1 MGAPGSVLAVATE
14 GGESPAVD
22 APRAADG
29 SGPSYGAEPSDA
41 DVVITTVVSADDPRP
56 PPPPRGPAPA
66 VGPADD
72 LVDWGWVDGDEDDA
86 LLPPL
91 LDAPAPAAVPAQ
103 DLPAQD
109 LSAADLPAAD
119 LPVSDATPEL
129 PPPAAAAPPPP
140 PAGPH
145 DRLAA
150 LEALPATIEN
160 LGKAI
165 RHELERCASV
175 LFGHDRALGAL
186 AARLDAAEAGGSVSS
201 AVRAS
206 DEAIAGVVEQ
216 VKRFD
221 ERLVA
226 METRVEPLEPLPAV
240 VAALRRAVRASDNLL
255 AAETAAREQALA
267 ALAGQQATE
276 AQTRDD
282 ALRRLLAQD
291 LDRVSGISAAQAKGL
306 ADLAERVAGAEGR
319 LSPLASVPDDIAALS
334 RIMRREL
341 DAIVTDNQARDQM
354 LRRALQNEIDTLR
367 SSSEERALAAEGLAA
382 RLDALE
388 TRSTELTVATE
399 AALGSA
405 GGRLE
410 GIEGR
415 LSGVDRI
422 TAELGALSETV
433 TRELE
438 HLRSG
443 GQAHDQVAGEL
454 TRKLSALDARLA
466 RLDPVPGEVQ
476 SMRTAMLQEAERTV
490 SSLRATE
497 ERIGQ
502 LAWVPGEFQEARK
515 RIMTVTSG
523 VQTGQDRISQLEASI
538 SLMND
543 RLEALRARLAGATP
557 PGAPG

>member
-1 MGAPGSVLAVATE
+1 VLPVATE
-14 GGESPAVD
+14 GGD
-22 APRAADG
+22 APTVDPA
-29 SGPSYGAEPSDA
+29 GASDA
-41 DVVITTVVSADDPRP
+41 DVVITTVVSADDARSPAREFESP
-56 PPPPRGPAPA
+56 PVNPE
-66 VGPADD
+66 DD
-72 LVDWGWVDGDEDDA
+72 HVDWGWVGAGDDDA
-86 LLPPL
+86 P
-91 LDAPAPAAVPAQ
+91 
-103 DLPAQD
+103 
-109 LSAADLPAAD
+109 
-119 LPVSDATPEL
+119 L
-129 PPPAAAAPPPP
+129 PPPVTPAPPPRAAQQP
-140 PAGPH
+140 PRAEPAPTAQPAGAGAGSASPPSSLE

-150 LEALPATIEN
+150 LEGLPAAIEN

-165 RHELERCASV
+165 RHELERCAGV
-175 LFGHDRALGAL
+175 LFSHDRALGAL
-186 AARLDAAEAGGSVSS
+186 AARVDAVEAGPARPD

-206 DEAIAGVVEQ
+206 DEAVAGMLEQ
-216 VKRFD
+216 VRRFD

-240 VAALRRAVRASDNLL
+240 VAALRRAVRASDDLL
-255 AAETAAREQALA
+255 AAETTAREQALA

-276 AQTRDD
+276 AQSRDD

-291 LDRVSGISAAQAKGL
+291 LDRVSGISSAQAKGL
-306 ADLAERVAGAEGR
+306 ADLAERVAGAENR
-319 LSPLASVPDDIAALS
+319 LAPLASVPDDIAALS

-367 SSSEERALAAEGLAA
+367 SSSEERSLAAEGLSS

-388 TRSTELTVATE
+388 SRSTEMAVATE
-399 AALGSA
+399 AALSSA

-410 GIEGR
+410 SVESR
-415 LSGVDRI
+415 LSAVDRI

-438 HLRSG
+438 HLRAG

-454 TRKLSALDARLA
+454 TRRLSALDARLA

-476 SMRTAMLQEAERTV
+476 SLRTAMLQEAERTV
-490 SSLRATE
+490 SALRATD

-515 RIMTVTSG
+515 RIMAVTSG
-523 VQTGQDRISQLEASI
+523 VQTGQDRIRQLEASLA
-538 SLMND
+538 SLNE
-543 RLEALRARLAGATP
+543 RLDALRARVGATVP
-557 PGAPG
+557 PGPPA